1 MRRPLVA
8 GNWKMNGSRAH
19 LSAFADKF
27 GSNLADGVDCEVGI
41 CPAFVYLAEALQR
54 FSGTPVAIGAQTVS
68 VEVGE
73 GAFTG
78 EIAGAMLRDLGC
90 RYAIVGHSER
100 RHRYGESDELV
111 AQKFVAAREAGL
123 TPILCIGETLG
134 EREAGATQSVV
145 ERQLAAVFAVAEPD
159 ADMIIA
165 YEPVWAIGTGRA
177 ASGEDAQAVH
187 AHVRGII
194 ARKDATIADS
204 IRILYGGSVK
214 AANAAALFT
223 QPDIDGFLVG
233 GASLDADEFFAICQA
248 AKAAG

>member
-8 GNWKMNGSRAH
+8 GNWKMYGSRAR
-19 LSAFADKF
+19 LNAFADKF
-27 GSNLADGVDCEVGI
+27 KARLQEGIDCEVGI
-41 CPAFVYLAEALQR
+41 CPPFVYLSDALSR

-68 VEVGE
+68 VELGE

-134 EREAGATQSVV
+134 EREAGATENVV
-145 ERQLAAVFAVAEPD
+145 ERQLAAVFAAAELD
-159 ADMIIA
+159 AEMILA

-177 ASGEDAQAVH
+177 AEAGDAQAVH
-187 AHVRGII
+187 RHVREIL
-194 ARKDATIADS
+194 ARKDGKLADS
-204 IRILYGGSVK
+204 IRLLYGGSVK
-214 AANAAALFT
+214 PANAGALFA

-233 GASLDADEFFAICQA
+233 GASLDADDFFAICQA
-248 AKAAG
+248 AA